1 MLSVAP
7 VYALS
12 QVSQFTGE
20 SDMSKKATVRQN
32 AINWFEIP
40 CADLDRATIFY
51 ETLLNA
57 KMHRPSPGDP
67 VAIFPTDPTGTGG
80 TLVKRAFQKPG
91 ATGPM
96 VYLNCDGDLDAVL
109 ARVPQ
114 AGGLILMPKT
124 EVPGGYGHFACLRDT
139 EGNHIGLHSH

>member
-1 MLSVAP
+1 MLFLKVTQ
-7 VYALS
+7 L
-12 QVSQFTGE
+12 QE
-20 SDMSKKATVRQN
+20 SDMSLKTKIRLN

-40 CADLDRATIFY
+40 CSDLDRATTFY
-51 ETLLNA
+51 ETLLGA
-57 KMHRPSPGDP
+57 KMQRDGRSDP
-67 VAIFPTDPTGTGG
+67 MAVFPTGQTGTGG

-109 ARVPQ
+109 ARVPD

-124 EVPGGYGHFACLRDT
+124 AVPGGPGHFACLRDT

>member
-1 MLSVAP
+1 MLGLKSDD
-7 VYALS
+7 
-12 QVSQFTGE
+12 FEE
-20 SDMSKKATVRQN
+20 SDMSNKTTVRQH

-40 CADLDRATIFY
+40 CADLDRATAFY
-51 ETLLNA
+51 ETLLGA
-57 KMHRPSPGDP
+57 KMRRPSPTEP
-67 VAIFPTDPTGTGG
+67 MVIFPTDETGTGG

-109 ARVPQ
+109 ARVSQ
-114 AGGLILMPKT
+114 AGGLVLMPKT